1 MEIYELPFQSM
12 LWLLS
17 LCLGGVNRV
26 ASENGGGNGSEVS
39 VCLVAADISG
49 IIATVNWEYLRSGRI
64 FLCLRSLYECQIIS
78 LLL

>member
-1 MEIYELPFQSM
+1 MEIYELLFQSM

-26 ASENGGGNGSEVS
+26 ASENGGGNGFEVS

-49 IIATVNWEYLRSGRI
+49 IIATAYSELG
-64 FLCLRSLYECQIIS
+64 IS
-78 LLL
+78 SFGSYFSVF